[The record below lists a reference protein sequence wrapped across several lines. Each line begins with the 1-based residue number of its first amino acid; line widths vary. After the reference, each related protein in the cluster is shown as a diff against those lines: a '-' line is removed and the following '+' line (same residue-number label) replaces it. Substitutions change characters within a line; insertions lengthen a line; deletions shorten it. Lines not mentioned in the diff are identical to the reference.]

1 MSIFGKKKKNAKQQT
16 PANDLKTA
24 DVGAEQKPIAYQGP
38 NVLGVLAG
46 STAFIY
52 GQPIHIKVNSG
63 DPKVVQA
70 GMFIKDSDALA
81 KLPNVPS
88 SILASVTE
96 QGLPVRLTINT
107 ANSETAQA
115 LVNQLSAMPDLMM
128 ATVGTV
134 TTRTNRQGIR
144 QIELLIPFGA
154 FIMISTNNVGEP
166 TVTTTNITVS
176 DNTSTSAEPRRSYHP
191 TEPESDR
198 QQAPSFNTKPE
209 PSVSEPSQPSFNDT
223 NSKPADD
230 SAFDLDDSDDK
241 DDFQRQLD
249 DL

>member
-24 DVGAEQKPIAYQGP
+24 DISAEQKPIAYQGP

-52 GQPIHIKVNSG
+52 GQPIHIKVNSS

-154 FIMISTNNVGEP
+154 FIMISTNNTGEP

-176 DNTSTSAEPRRSYHP
+176 DNTSTSAEP
-191 TEPESDR
+191 ESER
-198 QQAPSFNTKPE
+198 KQAPSFNTEPE
-209 PSVSEPSQPSFNDT
+209 PRNEPSQPSFNDT
-223 NSKPADD
+223 SSKPADD
-230 SAFDLDDSDDK
+230 STFDLDDSDDK
-241 DDFQRQLD
+241 DDFQHQLD
-249 DL
+249 NL

>member
-16 PANDLKTA
+16 SANDLKTA
-24 DVGAEQKPIAYQGP
+24 DVSAEQKPIAYQGP

-107 ANSETAQA
+107 ANSEIAQA

-134 TTRTNRQGIR
+134 TTRTNRQGNR

-154 FIMISTNNVGEP
+154 FIMISTNVTGEP

-176 DNTSTSAEPRRSYHP
+176 DNASTSADRQSYRP
-191 TEPESDR
+191 TEPETEQ
-198 QQAPSFNTKPE
+198 QQAPSFNTEPE

-223 NSKPADD
+223 NTKPADD
-230 SAFDLDDSDDK
+230 STFDLDDSDDK
-241 DDFQRQLD
+241 DDFQRKLD

>member
-1 MSIFGKKKKNAKQQT
+1 MSIFGKKKKNTKQQT
-16 PANDLKTA
+16 PAKDLKTA
-24 DVGAEQKPIAYQGP
+24 DVSAEQKPIAYQGP

-52 GQPIHIKVNSG
+52 GQPIHIKVNSS

-154 FIMISTNNVGEP
+154 FIMISTNNTGEP

-176 DNTSTSAEPRRSYHP
+176 DNTSTSAEP
-191 TEPESDR
+191 ESER
-198 QQAPSFNTKPE
+198 KQAPSFNTEPE
-209 PSVSEPSQPSFNDT
+209 PRNEPSQPSFNDT
-223 NSKPADD
+223 SSKPADD
-230 SAFDLDDSDDK
+230 STFDLDDSDDK
-241 DDFQRQLD
+241 DDFQHQLD
-249 DL
+249 NL

>member
-1 MSIFGKKKKNAKQQT
+1 MSIFGKKKKNTKQQT
-16 PANDLKTA
+16 PAKDLKTA
-24 DVGAEQKPIAYQGP
+24 DVSAEQKPIAYQGP

-52 GQPIHIKVNSG
+52 GQPIHIKVNSS
-63 DPKVVQA
+63 DPNVVQA

-154 FIMISTNNVGEP
+154 FIMISTNNTGEP

-176 DNTSTSAEPRRSYHP
+176 DNTSTSAEP
-191 TEPESDR
+191 ESER
-198 QQAPSFNTKPE
+198 KQAPSFNTEPE
-209 PSVSEPSQPSFNDT
+209 PRNEPSQPSFNDT
-223 NSKPADD
+223 SSKPADD
-230 SAFDLDDSDDK
+230 STFDLDDSDDK
-241 DDFQRQLD
+241 DDFQHQLD
-249 DL
+249 NL

>member
-1 MSIFGKKKKNAKQQT
+1 MSIFGKKKKNTKQQT
-16 PANDLKTA
+16 PAKDLKTA
-24 DVGAEQKPIAYQGP
+24 DVSAEQKPIAYQGP

-52 GQPIHIKVNSG
+52 GQPIHIKVNSS

-154 FIMISTNNVGEP
+154 FIMISTNNTGEP

-176 DNTSTSAEPRRSYHP
+176 DNTSTSAEP
-191 TEPESDR
+191 ESER
-198 QQAPSFNTKPE
+198 KQAPSFDTEPE

-230 SAFDLDDSDDK
+230 STFDLDDSDDK

>member
-1 MSIFGKKKKNAKQQT
+1 MSIFGKKKKNTKQQT
-16 PANDLKTA
+16 PAKDLKTA
-24 DVGAEQKPIAYQGP
+24 DVSAKQKPIAYQGP

-52 GQPIHIKVNSG
+52 GQPIHIKVNSS

-154 FIMISTNNVGEP
+154 FIMISTNNTGEP

-176 DNTSTSAEPRRSYHP
+176 DNTSTSAEP
-191 TEPESDR
+191 ESER
-198 QQAPSFNTKPE
+198 KQAPSFNTEPE
-209 PSVSEPSQPSFNDT
+209 PRNEPSQPSFNDT
-223 NSKPADD
+223 SSKPADD
-230 SAFDLDDSDDK
+230 STFDLDDSDDK
-241 DDFQRQLD
+241 DDFQHQLD
-249 DL
+249 NL